1 MTKELRFILAMV
13 WYFKIELIR
22 TKQLPEYVTISQ
34 IDKIPSLIQDI
45 KKQAL
50 LTYNMVFR
58 DCDQSKI
65 IILDT
70 GREEIDGKAGMIDCY
85 DPSQSKFKV
94 MVSRRR
100 GRDSEGTLPYL
111 VSSENMNHVH
121 EIHECY
127 YNADPKQSSS
137 MVTLA
142 DHFPT
147 SNMDPPCLK
156 IEYDVFCAIQLR
168 YSNDAMRSNHVQEE
182 IVTLLNVREKQA
194 REDQAK
200 IESEQRRL
208 QDGLCLLHATHEPVT
223 QRPRKRSKNDNRN
236 GKNPFWSTAVNA
248 HWRAKVEHYLSMQR
262 TAFNAN
268 IQMDHASDDDS
279 EHVFTYPFSTIDNS
293 LRECSDELFP
303 FNAQQSKL
311 TMHDSMFSGKN
322 TPTTIIV
329 NAASVQSM
337 SSGCAFDNNIMDFCL
352 SW

>member
-1 MTKELRFILAMV
+1 VTKELRFILAMV

-100 GRDSEGTLPYL
+100 GWDSEGTLPYL

-127 YNADPKQSSS
+127 YNADPK
-137 MVTLA
+137 
-142 DHFPT
+142 
-147 SNMDPPCLK
+147 
-156 IEYDVFCAIQLR
+156 
-168 YSNDAMRSNHVQEE
+168 
-182 IVTLLNVREKQA
+182 
-194 REDQAK
+194 
-200 IESEQRRL
+200 
-208 QDGLCLLHATHEPVT
+208 
-223 QRPRKRSKNDNRN
+223 
-236 GKNPFWSTAVNA
+236 
-248 HWRAKVEHYLSMQR
+248 
-262 TAFNAN
+262 
-268 IQMDHASDDDS
+268 
-279 EHVFTYPFSTIDNS
+279 
-293 LRECSDELFP
+293 
-303 FNAQQSKL
+303 
-311 TMHDSMFSGKN
+311 
-322 TPTTIIV
+322 
-329 NAASVQSM
+329 
-337 SSGCAFDNNIMDFCL
+337 
-352 SW
+352 